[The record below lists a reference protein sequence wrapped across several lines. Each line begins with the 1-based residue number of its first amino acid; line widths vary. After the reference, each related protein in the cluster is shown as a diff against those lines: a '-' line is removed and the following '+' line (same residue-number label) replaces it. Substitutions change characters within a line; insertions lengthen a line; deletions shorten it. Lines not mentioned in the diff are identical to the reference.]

1 MHSVALTVTEVF
13 TFGTFAR
20 LHPGAVAIRLIAV
33 FPYIYEIIL
42 VDVALRQVA
51 SYAGAG

>member
-1 MHSVALTVTEVF
+1 MHSVALAVTEVF

-20 LHPGAVAIRLIAV
+20 LHPRAVAIWLIAI

-42 VDVALRQVA
+42 VDVALCQVA
-51 SYAGAG
+51 AYAGAG